1 MVLAET
7 MRHPFI
13 GWFEDAKLGISQWA
27 CSRLSRL
34 SRNWHLE
41 KKVSRKKF
49 RRSKFEVESMGVDAV
64 ALFQGEMKSN
74 SVRYT
79 P

>member
-1 MVLAET
+1 MLNWAYLSGHVPDSQDFHET
-7 MRHPFI
+7 
-13 GWFEDAKLGISQWA
+13 GTQKGQQ
-27 CSRLSRL
+27 
-34 SRNWHLE
+34 
-41 KKVSRKKF
+41 KKF